1 MSILQRLLLISAS
14 FLLPISV
21 LLYFTVD
28 GIQDRI
34 DFAGLEKQGNIFQ
47 RPLEKILRSLLV
59 HKNASL
65 SVLAGDATALT
76 TATKEEATLDSAMR
90 NLEVLEKSFG
100 TILQFNQDGLAKR
113 KREEAKVENF
123 SRKWDQCLLKNRWPA
138 GEIG

>member
-59 HKNASL
+59 HKSAAL
-65 SVLAGDATALT
+65 SVLEGCHC
-76 TATKEEATLDSAMR
+76 LDNCNQGGSNFGLGNA
-90 NLEVLEKSFG
+90 KS
-100 TILQFNQDGLAKR
+100 
-113 KREEAKVENF
+113 
-123 SRKWDQCLLKNRWPA
+123 
-138 GEIG
+138 